1 MWLWTWFLNR
11 CILLFQYLLIQYKGF
26 RFNYDAKHA
35 IEQKTN
41 RKTLFNILKQN
52 QNTKLLIEQRRKMNL
67 DTIDTV
73 ENFKKLFPKYTIY
86 SDYKPYIEQIKS
98 DGSTKDIMSIGY
110 PIALTNTS
118 GTTGEPKN
126 YPVYSFD
133 INAMY
138 NNCYMLTKSVPFN
151 LFNGCKAISLTSLHY
166 KTYITKDKLKTYKIS
181 AITSIVASEKQNIET
196 ILKFNQDIVPSII
209 HNKIIDSNDMF
220 LFILL
225 WALQCKELEVISSVF
240 IMVLV
245 NFFTFME
252 NKFDFICKHIET
264 GTIPTDE
271 SLSSPLPIDVRLALQ
286 SSEYRLKPN
295 PSRAQELT
303 EIVSKNGFHHISTR
317 LWPNLKCGIC
327 ILSQNLKQFE
337 LKFLS
342 TYWDPVVPIFPFAY
356 GMSEHYRIAVP
367 LTTNSYQLIPL
378 PRSVYYEFIEVE
390 NDDRDDDDDDQSPE
404 SLELGQIDEGKLY
417 EVVLTT
423 YNGLYRYRTEDI
435 IKVTGYY
442 YTLPVWKL
450 VSRRGQ
456 YLSIITEHVTEM
468 ELREIID
475 LILLEYIEQ
484 FTSSAPQYAV
494 FIDKPSY
501 VLAIEVDDDKKEN
514 ENQLKQVGK
523 ELCSKFDQKLQE
535 SIEEYKRCRANQ
547 NISSP
552 ILLWLKYNTLTTGTR
567 EYRLKK
573 YKGTGGNQLKSQLII
588 HNRSKDI
595 IKFIKENKV
604 LETK

>member
-1 MWLWTWFLNR
+1 
-11 CILLFQYLLIQYKGF
+11 
-26 RFNYDAKHA
+26 
-35 IEQKTN
+35 
-41 RKTLFNILKQN
+41 
-52 QNTKLLIEQRRKMNL
+52 MNL

-73 ENFKKLFPKYTIY
+73 ENFKKLFPKYTTY

-133 INAMY
+133 TNAIY
-138 NNCYMLTKSVPFN
+138 NDCYMLTKSVPFN
-151 LFNGCKAISLTSLHY
+151 LFNGCKAISLNSLYY
-166 KTYITKDKLKTYKIS
+166 KTFVTKDKLKTYKIS
-181 AITSIVASEKQNIET
+181 AITSIAANEKQNIET

-209 HNKIIDSNDMF
+209 YNKIVDSNDMF

-240 IMVLV
+240 IMSLV

-252 NKFDFICKHIET
+252 NKFDFICKHIEM

-271 SLSSPLPIDVRLALQ
+271 SLSSPLPIDVRLVLQ

-327 ILSQNLKQFE
+327 VLSENLKQFE

-356 GMSEHYRIAVP
+356 GMSEHYHIAVP
-367 LTTNSYQLIPL
+367 LTTNSYQFIPL

-390 NDDRDDDDDDQSPE
+390 NDDDDDDDDDDDQSPE
-404 SLELGQIDEGKLY
+404 SLELDQIDEGKLY

-423 YNGLYRYRTEDI
+423 YNGLYRYRTQDI
-435 IKVTGYY
+435 IKVIGHY
-442 YTLPVWKL
+442 YTLPVWQL
-450 VSRRGQ
+450 CGRRGQ
-456 YLSIITEHVTEM
+456 YLSIVTEHVTEM
-468 ELREIID
+468 KLREIID
-475 LILLEYIEQ
+475 SILLEYTEE
-484 FTSSAPQYAV
+484 FTSSTPQYTV
-494 FIDKPSY
+494 FIDKLSY

-514 ENQLKQVGK
+514 EDRLQQIGK
-523 ELCSKFDQKLQE
+523 ELCLKFDQKLQE
-535 SIEEYKRCRANQ
+535 SNEEYKRYRTNQ

-573 YKGTGGNQLKSQLII
+573 SKGSGANQLKSQLILN
-588 HNRSKDI
+588 NRSEDV

-604 LETK
+604 FETR

>member
-1 MWLWTWFLNR
+1 
-11 CILLFQYLLIQYKGF
+11 
-26 RFNYDAKHA
+26 
-35 IEQKTN
+35 
-41 RKTLFNILKQN
+41 
-52 QNTKLLIEQRRKMNL
+52 
-67 DTIDTV
+67 
-73 ENFKKLFPKYTIY
+73 
-86 SDYKPYIEQIKS
+86 
-98 DGSTKDIMSIGY
+98 
-110 PIALTNTS
+110 
-118 GTTGEPKN
+118 
-126 YPVYSFD
+126 
-133 INAMY
+133 
-138 NNCYMLTKSVPFN
+138 
-151 LFNGCKAISLTSLHY
+151 
-166 KTYITKDKLKTYKIS
+166 
-181 AITSIVASEKQNIET
+181 
-196 ILKFNQDIVPSII
+196 
-209 HNKIIDSNDMF
+209 
-220 LFILL
+220 
-225 WALQCKELEVISSVF
+225 
-240 IMVLV
+240 
-245 NFFTFME
+245 
-252 NKFDFICKHIET
+252 
-264 GTIPTDE
+264 
-271 SLSSPLPIDVRLALQ
+271 
-286 SSEYRLKPN
+286 
-295 PSRAQELT
+295 
-303 EIVSKNGFHHISTR
+303 
-317 LWPNLKCGIC
+317 
-327 ILSQNLKQFE
+327 
-337 LKFLS
+337 
-342 TYWDPVVPIFPFAY
+342 
-356 GMSEHYRIAVP
+356 

-378 PRSVYYEFIEVE
+378 PRSVYYELIEVE
-390 NDDRDDDDDDQSPE
+390 NDDRDDDDDDQSPG
-404 SLELGQIDEGKLY
+404 SLELGKIEEGKLY

-423 YNGLYRYRTEDI
+423 YDGLYRYRTEDI
-435 IKVTGYY
+435 IKVIGHY

-450 VSRRGQ
+450 VGRRGQ